1 MNAEDSM
8 LKKRIRALRRKFKM
22 SQEDLAQLLGCD
34 RVTVSHYEHG
44 RAIPPLYVAQRMAQ
58 IFNVSLDELV
68 EEAPN
73 AIDAALGCFL
83 LEAPRAS

>member
-1 MNAEDSM
+1 M

-73 AIDAALGCFL
+73 AIDAGLGCFL
-83 LEAPRAS
+83 LEAPSSP